1 MPHLLLLAGGKVDLM
16 LWSQTFILKLRQL
29 DTSAFI
35 NKGCLEDAS
44 TALCTANVWTD
55 LNKYTFFHYYIEL
68 LLGQTEFN
76 WFHGRFG
83 RKVLV

>member
-1 MPHLLLLAGGKVDLM
+1 M

-44 TALCTANVWTD
+44 TTLCKANVLTD
-55 LNKYTFFHYYIEL
+55 LNKYTFFHYYVKIPISSKSLTSFMGGLE
-68 LLGQTEFN
+68 E
-76 WFHGRFG
+76 RFQAD
-83 RKVLV
+83 